1 MVSRIKSNDFFKPIW
16 NDLDDMLKAELY
28 IGRSVEIVEKY
39 CGPGG
44 AVEKALAPYS
54 EYIKGSSTAELNV

>member
-1 MVSRIKSNDFFKPIW
+1 
-16 NDLDDMLKAELY
+16 MLQAELY

-44 AVEKALAPYS
+44 PVEKALVPYL
-54 EYIKGSSTAELNV
+54 EYIEGSSTAELNV

>member
-1 MVSRIKSNDFFKPIW
+1 
-16 NDLDDMLKAELY
+16 MLKAELY

-39 CGPGG
+39 CGHGG
-44 AVEKALAPYS
+44 PIEKALAPYS

>member
-1 MVSRIKSNDFFKPIW
+1 
-16 NDLDDMLKAELY
+16 MLKAELY

-44 AVEKALAPYS
+44 PVEKALVPYL
-54 EYIKGSSTAELNV
+54 EYIEGTSTAELNV